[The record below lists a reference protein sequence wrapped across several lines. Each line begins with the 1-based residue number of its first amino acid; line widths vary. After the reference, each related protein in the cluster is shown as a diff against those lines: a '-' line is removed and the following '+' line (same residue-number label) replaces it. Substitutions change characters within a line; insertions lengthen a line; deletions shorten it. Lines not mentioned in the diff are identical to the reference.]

1 MWRNFQRTLTRLLL
15 QSGLN
20 LSMITGFRLTLMWVC
35 VWRTYQWTKLFERK
49 QKDVA
54 ITALSW
60 TLFFSRGL
68 LHKCR
73 AAECPALPIHQ
84 HSSHFH
90 CCCRSH
96 LFPLY
101 CVLHDGTGE
110 IHWKILLTA
119 LPFVFHFICESF
131 RTVLDFSSAAADLH
145 QWKTESDCVS
155 SLNNRKATFC
165 LVGMSK
171 MMRNDDVQ
179 KSALLWRTEP

>member
-1 MWRNFQRTLTRLLL
+1 L
-15 QSGLN
+15 
-20 LSMITGFRLTLMWVC
+20 
-35 VWRTYQWTKLFERK
+35 
-49 QKDVA
+49 
-54 ITALSW
+54 
-60 TLFFSRGL
+60 LFFRGL

-73 AAECPALPIHQ
+73 AAKCPSLPIHQ
-84 HSSHFH
+84 QPPHL
-90 CCCRSH
+90 CCCSRSH

-165 LVGMSK
+165 LGGMSK
-171 MMRNDDVQ
+171 MMRKDDVQ
-179 KSALLWRTEP
+179 KSAVLWTTEP